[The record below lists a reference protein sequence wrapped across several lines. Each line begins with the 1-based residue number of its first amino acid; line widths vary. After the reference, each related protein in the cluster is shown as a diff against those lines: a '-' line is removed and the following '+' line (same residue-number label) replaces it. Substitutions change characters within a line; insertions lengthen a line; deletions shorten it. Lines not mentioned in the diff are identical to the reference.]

1 MPPFSYKSE
10 DIGVAGRHTM
20 NNNNNNNNN
29 KITSGISGWQA
40 DCITKKG
47 ILVHVAMAG

>member
-1 MPPFSYKSE
+1 MPPFSYKSK

-20 NNNNNNNNN
+20 NNNNNNKNNQWN
-29 KITSGISGWQA
+29 IRMASRLHHQ
-40 DCITKKG
+40 KG